1 MQFLINEG
9 VDIDHTGICR
19 HPRSTH
25 LSLSS
30 LLSSFFS
37 RISHCYQ
44 FDIFLSADQFGNT
57 PLLEAVKQGHE
68 RVAALLFTKG
78 AKLNLKN
85 AGSHLCTA
93 VAKGDSDFIRR
104 ALAYGVDPN
113 CRDYDHRTPLHIA
126 AAEGLYL
133 IAKMLVEA
141 GASVFATDR

>member
-1 MQFLINEG
+1 
-9 VDIDHTGICR
+9 
-19 HPRSTH
+19 
-25 LSLSS
+25 
-30 LLSSFFS
+30 
-37 RISHCYQ
+37 
-44 FDIFLSADQFGNT
+44 
-57 PLLEAVKQGHE
+57 LLEAVKQGHE
-68 RVAALLFTKG
+68 RVAALLFAKG

-93 VAKGDSDFIRR
+93 VAKGDLDFIRR
-104 ALAYGVDPN
+104 ALAYGADPN